1 MIPDLSN
8 YKKASDIL
16 PLLFGILTLDTLVL
30 FLARAGYFGKAL
42 NVWYDRFGIL
52 AVLSDVLIILIGF
65 LIARYVYTLFLKP
78 TYGWNPALF
87 IGLVVIVQAIHDTL
101 FFLGIIRPIPRG
113 LNGMMDVF
121 KDYSVELGAKIIGGD
136 ALLMI
141 GSWAFASLYAS
152 IPQHAFIAAAA
163 LTGYMLPYALTT
175 RS

>member
-65 LIARYVYTLFLKP
+65 LIARYVY
-78 TYGWNPALF
+78 ALF
-87 IGLVVIVQAIHDTL
+87 ETHLWLESGNVYWAGGNRSGNSRHSL
-101 FFLGIIRPIPRG
+101 F
-113 LNGMMDVF
+113 
-121 KDYSVELGAKIIGGD
+121 
-136 ALLMI
+136 
-141 GSWAFASLYAS
+141 SWNYPTNSERIKWNDGCL
-152 IPQHAFIAAAA
+152 
-163 LTGYMLPYALTT
+163 
-175 RS
+175 